1 MKGIKKIIEY
11 LNDSDEVKSFEEC
24 YEVEFPESESLEAQI
39 EFVKDVE
46 NEHYDS
52 EELDREETRH
62 ILYYL
67 LLAQLE
73 VKILNQRL
81 NS

>member
-11 LNDSDEVKSFEEC
+11 LNDADEVKSFEES
-24 YEVEFPESESLEAQI
+24 YDVEFPEDASLEVQI
-39 EFVKDVE
+39 QFVRDVE
-46 NEHYDS
+46 NERHDS
-52 EELDREETRH
+52 EELDREERRH